1 MFEPCLE
8 PMQPYTT
15 MEWLVR
21 VFGFYLCKE
30 AALICNVFFLLQLEH
45 MFKHRLNTSYRHAV
59 EYVKQFPSPII
70 SMIAKLVAY
79 VTGAFAAILIG
90 IALIDESL
98 MEGHV
103 RTRVCILYV
112 SWCLGRSRLYQS
124 LEWDVGTVP
133 DPHCLLLNW
142 EGILRGSWCLSTLAI
157 TCVLLEVL
165 LRKLKQ
171 ICAGQGLVQ
180 IRCICSEVPQG
191 RALWILQ
198 GRNLE

>member
-1 MFEPCLE
+1 
-8 PMQPYTT
+8 
-15 MEWLVR
+15 
-21 VFGFYLCKE
+21 
-30 AALICNVFFLLQLEH
+30 

-112 SWCLGRSRLYQS
+112 S
-124 LEWDVGTVP
+124 
-133 DPHCLLLNW
+133 
-142 EGILRGSWCLSTLAI
+142 
-157 TCVLLEVL
+157 
-165 LRKLKQ
+165 
-171 ICAGQGLVQ
+171 
-180 IRCICSEVPQG
+180 
-191 RALWILQ
+191 
-198 GRNLE
+198 